1 MRRQQ
6 ITVSLP
12 KDVVG
17 LLSANAK
24 RRNRSISNYAGLLL
38 EEKLHEEAAAV
49 RANQIEQQPAEA
61 AA

>member
-1 MRRQQ
+1 MRKMQ

-12 KDVVG
+12 KGVVG

-38 EEKLHEEAAAV
+38 EEALLEEAAAV
-49 RANQIEQQPAEA
+49 RAEPVEPQQTA
-61 AA
+61 A